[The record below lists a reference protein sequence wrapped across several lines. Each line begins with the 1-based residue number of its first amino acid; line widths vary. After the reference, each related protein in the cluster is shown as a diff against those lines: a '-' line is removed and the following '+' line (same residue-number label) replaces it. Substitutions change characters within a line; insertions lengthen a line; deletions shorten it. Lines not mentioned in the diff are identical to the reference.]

1 LIEYN
6 PHRWR
11 DHFFDIKGSM
21 VREIAY
27 RIGLCA
33 FTAIGVAIA
42 DHYWREL
49 AISDRA
55 HALVGPALALLL
67 VFRTNS
73 ANDRYVEGRR
83 LWGGIVNSSRN
94 LRRKAVEMFPDAPA
108 TVDRIVEWTIAFAWA
123 TRARLID
130 KKALGPSSRLP
141 AEAQHAALAAS
152 HVPTATAHR
161 ITEIFADARRRG
173 AITDIQHQMLD
184 ADVQALVDHLG
195 GCERINTTPL
205 PFAYAVHLRRAL
217 ILYCMSLPFALVA
230 TLHEWTP
237 LVCFVVAYIL
247 IGIEEIGTEI
257 EGPFGE
263 RVNDLPLDRICT
275 NLEAQ
280 LRDPSN
286 ARAPSSEARAS

>member
-1 LIEYN
+1 VIEYD

-11 DHFFDIKGSM
+11 DHFFDLRGSM

-27 RIGLCA
+27 RVGVCA
-33 FTAIGVAIA
+33 LAALGVGIA
-42 DHYWREL
+42 DHYDVDV
-49 AISDRA
+49 AISDKA

-94 LRRKAVEMFPDAPA
+94 LRRKATELLPDDRP
-108 TVDRIVEWTIAFAWA
+108 TVDGIVAWTIAFAWA
-123 TRARLID
+123 TRARLVD
-130 KKALGPSSRLP
+130 RKELGPAPQLP
-141 AEAQHAALAAS
+141 EAARAKVLAAG
-152 HVPTATAHR
+152 HVPSAAAAQ
-161 ITEIFADARRRG
+161 ITQLIAGARRRG
-173 AITDIQHQMLD
+173 ALTDIQAQMLD
-184 ADVQALVDHLG
+184 ADVQALIDHLG
-195 GCERINTTPL
+195 GCERILTTPL

-217 ILYCMSLPFALVA
+217 ILYCVSLPFALVS
-230 TLHEWTP
+230 TLHGWAP
-237 LVCFVVAYIL
+237 LLSIVVAYIL

-263 RVNDLPLDRICT
+263 RVNDLPLDRICG

-280 LRDPSN
+280 LRDPTN
-286 ARAPSSEARAS
+286 A

>member
-1 LIEYN
+1 LIDYD
-6 PHRWR
+6 PHHWR
-11 DHFFDIKGSM
+11 SHFFDIKGSM

-27 RIGLCA
+27 RVGFCA
-33 FTAIGVAIA
+33 LVAIGVSIA
-42 DHYWREL
+42 YHYH
-49 AISDRA
+49 AHISISERP

-94 LRRKAVEMFPDAPA
+94 LRRKASELFPDDPA
-108 TVDRIVEWTIAFAWA
+108 TVDAIVEWTIAFAWS
-123 TRARLID
+123 TRARLVD
-130 KKALGPSSRLP
+130 RKALGPSSKLS
-141 AEAQHAALAAS
+141 ADDQALALAAS
-152 HVPTATAHR
+152 HVPSATAAKL
-161 ITEIFADARRRG
+161 TELVAGARKRG
-173 AITDIQHQMLD
+173 AITDIQQQMLD
-184 ADVQALVDHLG
+184 ADIQALIDHIG
-195 GCERINTTPL
+195 GCERILSTPL

-217 ILYCMSLPFALVA
+217 ILYCASLPFALVDNF
-230 TLHEWTP
+230 HEWT
-237 LVCFVVAYIL
+237 VVVSVIVAYIL

-263 RVNDLPLDRICT
+263 RHNDLPLDRICT

-286 ARAPSSEARAS
+286 AP

>member
-1 LIEYN
+1 MIEYD

-11 DHFFDIKGSM
+11 DHFFDIRGSM
-21 VREIAY
+21 MREIAY
-27 RIGLCA
+27 RVGVCA
-33 FTAIGVAIA
+33 LAAVGVAIA
-42 DHYWREL
+42 DYYDVDVG
-49 AISDRA
+49 ISDRA

-73 ANDRYVEGRR
+73 ANDRYIEGRR

-94 LRRKAVEMFPDAPA
+94 LRRKATEMFPDDKA

-123 TRARLID
+123 TRARLLD
-130 KKALGPSSRLP
+130 RRELGPDARVPEELR
-141 AEAQHAALAAS
+141 AKTLAAS
-152 HVPTATAHR
+152 HVPTAVSAR
-161 ITEIFADARRRG
+161 ITEIVAGARRRG
-173 AITDIQHQMLD
+173 AITDIQAQMLD
-184 ADVQALVDHLG
+184 ADVQALIDHVG
-195 GCERINTTPL
+195 GCERILTTPL

-217 ILYCMSLPFALVA
+217 ILYCMTLPFALVSN
-230 TLHEWTP
+230 LHAWSS
-237 LVCFVVAYIL
+237 LFSIIVAYIL

-263 RVNDLPLDRICT
+263 RVNDLPLERICT

-286 ARAPSSEARAS
+286 T